1 MDMSAGTQRVRRRK
15 ADSRPEPGRHQGPGG
30 AGSTSTSRA
39 QSPQATT
46 PQANAPREPIE
57 TSLQGTGDGTT
68 DNPGR
73 PHLPSQTFFVDRRC
87 HELARPHTPSI
98 HAPDMFRGSA
108 FLSRFAILGDDFP
121 GIDMEH
127 KDEAMPL
134 HSISPLEL
142 QTLQL
147 HGAFEL
153 PNMALRQ
160 SLVDAFFE
168 WCWAWSPVLDHAGMG
183 VETKSSLVILQAV
196 LLAGSVMRPKVCPV
210 EMAGALYRRVKA
222 LIHARY
228 EEYPLTY
235 LAAIVL
241 LQWHTPTPPKDVT
254 TDLPRFWMTYALA
267 LAQQMGLH
275 REPSQNDRDRNLR
288 RRIWWSIYVCDCFS
302 AAAEGRPRLINLED
316 CSVSPPT
323 IHDFPRESE
332 VTALVFV
339 SFVAAGLCLEI
350 FEAIHLRELTPYLAT
365 IFSWNILVAAVSQ
378 ISWSRVTGL
387 REQCNAALDSIENI
401 LSTFV
406 STRPAAANNL
416 RNIRAIR
423 RAVMNREVLVPTQ
436 MPTPVSQDD
445 ADEASGA
452 TTATDTSG
460 LSIPDVLQW
469 YGPKME
475 SHFQCIIQIFRRH
488 CALLGGR
495 VAGRLLEQNHAVG
508 HENSQNQVVG
518 NGDASQPTDGSLHLE
533 MDDINALVD
542 GANDPLPEDLR
553 NDMWMRDLVEE
564 LEMVYDVVM

>member
-1 MDMSAGTQRVRRRK
+1 
-15 ADSRPEPGRHQGPGG
+15 
-30 AGSTSTSRA
+30 
-39 QSPQATT
+39 
-46 PQANAPREPIE
+46 
-57 TSLQGTGDGTT
+57 
-68 DNPGR
+68 
-73 PHLPSQTFFVDRRC
+73 
-87 HELARPHTPSI
+87 
-98 HAPDMFRGSA
+98 
-108 FLSRFAILGDDFP
+108 
-121 GIDMEH
+121 
-127 KDEAMPL
+127 MPL

-339 SFVAAGLCLEI
+339 SYVAIAGILSDTCQVLARRREICRTDRMCIENRLKTYIRDCPDRLRLYSGSNRISYRPFNLQAAQLHIHFLTTVVILYRPKSLCFPSEENIPSFVAAGLCLEI

-365 IFSWNILVAAVSQ
+365 LFSWHILVAAVSQ

-401 LSTFV
+401 LSTFA

-423 RAVMNREVLVPTQ
+423 RAVMNREILVPTQ